1 MVDSEASNETGFL
14 VDRLRFIFM
23 GSRAVLDSTGKNFQ
37 EAPLTD
43 KYIYIVYLDILIIYN
58 IIYLFIYS
66 VYNIYLYMSTRA
78 EE

>member
-43 KYIYIVYLDILIIYN
+43 KYIYIYSIFRYINYIQYN
-58 IIYLFIYS
+58 IFIYL
-66 VYNIYLYMSTRA
+66 
-78 EE
+78 

>member
-43 KYIYIVYLDILIIYN
+43 KYIYSIFRYINYIQYN
-58 IIYLFIYS
+58 IFIYL
-66 VYNIYLYMSTRA
+66 
-78 EE
+78 